1 MSVFAA
7 VRSELA
13 GEGLTF
19 EDEDFKS

>member
-19 EDEDFKS
+19 EDGDFKS